1 MDLRTE
7 VHQIDFPRLLS
18 IFDEN
23 IDSRC
28 WRKLIAKI
36 NAEIKG
42 NRFLKDHLEKKNE
55 LIFSLQKIDDFRKK
69 NEHLNFRIE
78 QSSALYEACTLISQF
93 SLIQEQLS
101 KAQVNALAGRIR
113 GGFQNP
119 NDLRALIFELQMATN
134 FAKRGYTILFPES
147 DGDSIFDVHAA
158 NKDHEIEIE
167 CKSILEDKGRQIHRR
182 EALEIFN
189 LIKKDLE
196 KLTKNLNEG
205 LLIRIF
211 FEGRTP
217 KNYNERV
224 ELSKSIKHF
233 VLNDGHQTDKFRV
246 ETRRFDVPR
255 PLFSDADIE
264 KSRIND
270 LLKELGIANRE
281 SLLYE
286 CPGGGLVIVTLESD
300 TADKPVEEIFESAS
314 DAAKNQLT
322 GNHMGI
328 VCIKLE
334 SLTGAHIR
342 DIGKETGNP
351 TALRVAVSKFIS
363 SSSAKNATAVVF
375 FADDELSRNEDG
387 SFARSII
394 SYGFVN
400 EKNPFSE
407 DFRRANFFRG

>member
-1 MDLRTE
+1 MELKTE
-7 VHQIDFPRLLS
+7 VHQIDFPRLFS

-28 WRKLIAKI
+28 WRKLVAKI
-36 NAEIKG
+36 NAEIRG
-42 NRFLKDHLEKKNE
+42 NKFLKEHLEKKNE

-69 NEHLNFRIE
+69 NGHLNFKIE
-78 QSSALYEACTLISQF
+78 QSNALYEACTLISQF
-93 SLIQEQLS
+93 SLIQEQLN
-101 KAQVNALAGRIR
+101 KAQVKALAGRVR

-119 NDLRALIFELQMATN
+119 NDLRALIFELQMATH
-134 FAKRGYTILFPES
+134 FAKRGYSIVFPES

-158 NKDHEIEIE
+158 NQNHEIEIE
-167 CKSILEDKGRQIHRR
+167 CKSISEDKGRQIHKR

-211 FEGRTP
+211 FEGRAP
-217 KNYNERV
+217 KNYNQRI
-224 ELSKSIKHF
+224 ELSKSIKLC
-233 VLNDGHQTDKFRV
+233 VLNDGHRADKFRI
-246 ETRRFDVPR
+246 ETRRFDIEK
-255 PLFSDADIE
+255 PLFSAAGIE
-264 KSRIND
+264 NNRTND
-270 LLKELGIANRE
+270 LLKKFGILNRE
-281 SLLYE
+281 SLVYA
-286 CPGGGLVIVTLESD
+286 CSGGGLVILTLESD
-300 TADKPVEEIFESAS
+300 VADKPVEEIFESAS

-342 DIGKETGNP
+342 DIGQETGNP
-351 TALRVAVSKFIS
+351 TALRVAASKFIS

-387 SFARSII
+387 SFARSTT

-400 EKNPFSE
+400 EKNPFSKE
-407 DFRRANFFRG
+407 FRRSNFFSE